1 MLNIGEMKVL
11 VWGSKDNPEVLWF
24 KNSFND
30 IKMCKQ
36 YGVGRDGNLT
46 GTYIKFKNRLHT
58 ARFAQV
64 EPLSRDARFWMWN
77 DMYEVQAV
85 CAPEDPYNFYIGC
98 MVALSKIENVHDRYT
113 LMDLVVQVAKLHSG
127 IDILPGNP
135 YEKATL
141 PSTKPHPAKPTP
153 LYADQFEIF
162 SDSDALT
169 TLSLFHVGKDLFYLT
184 FAARDYFYS
193 EVSNNPFK
201 LLKKFGVKINFGKLQ
216 KYVDSLNDGKSK
228 V

>member
-11 VWGSKDNPEVLWF
+11 VWGSKDNPEALWF
-24 KNSFND
+24 KNAFND
-30 IKMCKQ
+30 IKMCKH

-58 ARFAQV
+58 V
-64 EPLSRDARFWMWN
+64 WDWN
-77 DMYEVQAV
+77 DMYEVGAV
-85 CAPEDPYNFYIGC
+85 CAPEDPYNFYTGC
-98 MVALSKIENVHDRYT
+98 MVALSKIESVVYRDA
-113 LMDLVVQVAKLHSG
+113 LMDLVVQVAKLHSD

-141 PSTKPHPAKPTP
+141 PSTKPHPAKPEP

-169 TLSLFHVGKDLFYLT
+169 TLSLYNVGKDLFYLT
-184 FAARDYFYS
+184 FRARDYFHS
-193 EVSNNPFK
+193 EVSTNPFK

-216 KYVDSLNDGKSK
+216 KYVASTQTKEH
-228 V
+228 